1 MLAGAPAF
9 SGTLTSPP
17 VAAVSVTAPDAGVD
31 WSGAY
36 IGGVYATA
44 SGDNA
49 YNYFDGPVAFYAI
62 EGNAFGGFAGYRHDI
77 GAFVLGGEATYLFA
91 NDLHEID
98 QIPEYSY
105 NSLLDL
111 KATVGYDLGRALL
124 YVEGG
129 YSVASFYTEAAD
141 KNTMNDWLF
150 GAGVDYKLG
159 ERYFIG
165 AEYIYRDLRNTE
177 FWDVNDGLSGQ
188 ISALQVRAG
197 MSF

>member
-1 MLAGAPAF
+1 M
-9 SGTLTSPP
+9 
-17 VAAVSVTAPDAGVD
+17 
-31 WSGAY
+31 
-36 IGGVYATA
+36 
-44 SGDNA
+44 
-49 YNYFDGPVAFYAI
+49 
-62 EGNAFGGFAGYRHDI
+62 
-77 GAFVLGGEATYLFA
+77 FA

-188 ISALQVRAG
+188 ISALHVRAG
-197 MSF
+197 LSF